1 METNNL
7 NDYIQ
12 EIECLSRE
20 EHSQYTEVGL
30 TILENLRKAS
40 KGNIQRENQI
50 SALLNVIYCHRIGMR
65 KTA

>member
-7 NDYIQ
+7 DDYIQ

-20 EHSQYTEVGL
+20 ENSLYTEVGL
-30 TILENLRKAS
+30 NILENLRKVS

-50 SALLNVIYCHRIGMR
+50 SSLLNVIYCHRIGMR

>member
-1 METNNL
+1 METNYL

-20 EHSQYTEVGL
+20 DNSLYTEVGL
-30 TILENLRKAS
+30 NILENLRKVS
-40 KGNIQRENQI
+40 KSNIQRENQI

>member
-20 EHSQYTEVGL
+20 DHSLYTEVGL
-30 TILENLRKAS
+30 SILENLRKAP
-40 KGNIQRENQI
+40 GRTIHREQQI
-50 SALLNVIYCHRIGMR
+50 NSLLNVIYCHRMGMR

>member
-7 NDYIQ
+7 DDYIQ

-20 EHSQYTEVGL
+20 ENSLYTEVGL
-30 TILENLRKAS
+30 NILENLRKVS
-40 KGNIQRENQI
+40 KGNIQRENHI
-50 SALLNVIYCHRIGMR
+50 SSLLNVIYCHRIGMR

>member
-7 NDYIQ
+7 DDYIQ
-12 EIECLSRE
+12 EIKCLSRE
-20 EHSQYTEVGL
+20 ENSLYTEVGL
-30 TILENLRKAS
+30 NILENLRKVS

-50 SALLNVIYCHRIGMR
+50 SSLLNVIYCHRIGMR